1 MKGRGIKRAGEEIK
15 RDEASRGVRGEMN
28 FNLSFLALD
37 RIDLE
42 YPVQSRSCLAQSRRY
57 QIVV

>member
-28 FNLSFLALD
+28 FDFPFPNFD
-37 RIDLE
+37 RIDQGCR
-42 YPVQSRSCLAQSRRY
+42 VQSRSL
-57 QIVV
+57 